1 MTDEAGMAEIVEKDI
16 MSFDEFSRFPGAS
29 LTDNITSMLSSSK
42 TNSAI
47 KVSEDD
53 GEISV
58 NCEIIVYFGVNIPQL
73 CYDIQTRVKGDIER
87 TTGMPVKAV
96 NIRVEGIDKATGQ
109 S

>member
-1 MTDEAGMAEIVEKDI
+1 MTDEASISEIVEKDI

-29 LTDNITSMLSSSK
+29 ITDNITSMLSSSK
-42 TNSAI
+42 TNPAI

-58 NCEIIVYFGVNIPQL
+58 NCEIIVYFGINIPQL
-73 CYDIQTRVKGDIER
+73 CYDIQSKVKHDIEER
-87 TTGMPVKAV
+87 TGTPVREV
-96 NIRVEGIDKATGQ
+96 NIRVEGVDRAK